1 MTRPNFN
8 GIGFAGVAA
17 LLMLATAEVQAA
29 ATITIVESGGNTSAT
44 VSGSIDTTGLSC
56 GVFSFIGNAIEMN
69 PPSTESVRVN
79 IEGGAGEATRCDIDP
94 ITTTYGTG
102 TQDLAGNRLPDSVTG
117 TPGAG
122 VGVFNSGFAGVDRLL
137 LPNGYVSGS
146 PLSGSATWN
155 GLTLVNL
162 GLGEGV
168 FVITTGV
175 DTLTLDISRQG
186 APPAFNVTASVVGGN
201 GSVSCTPTS
210 VASGGSSTCT
220 AVPDT
225 GFEVSAWTGDCAAS
239 GTSTTCALSNID
251 ANRSSTVAFAATGGG
266 GPPTAPTPAP
276 TPVPAMPLWALLLVS
291 ACLGALGIRKSKSK

>member
-225 GFEVSAWTGDCAAS
+225 GFEVSAWTGDCI
-239 GTSTTCALSNID
+239 GNEHYRALSNIEHYSGLRGHGWRRPP
-251 ANRSSTVAFAATGGG
+251 NSSHAGAYS
-266 GPPTAPTPAP
+266 
-276 TPVPAMPLWALLLVS
+276 VPAMPLWALLLVS